1 MYLIV
6 PLLSLVVL
14 WLPSCIYYWPSS
26 SLSTVESI
34 VFGRRFR
41 VCGSVELLLAVS
53 RVAPEPTHHAFSLA
67 SLDAAKP
74 HLIHSSCLA

>member
-41 VCGSVELLLAVS
+41 VCGSVEFTSRRVPRRTRADPS
-53 RVAPEPTHHAFSLA
+53 RV
-67 SLDAAKP
+67 
-74 HLIHSSCLA
+74 